1 MEPIKVSYGTM
12 PDAIGLIFGTS
23 LLRRQVL
30 GALFARRGV
39 EVHPRELARQLGRP
53 PQTVNRELDRLEAA
67 GILVSSR
74 IGRARRYQVDEA
86 SPIAAEVRALVV
98 KTIGVEA
105 RLRSALVDLPGV
117 EEAFIYGS
125 YARGSDRPTSDVDVM
140 IIGTPDRRT
149 LSERLVG
156 LEQDLGRD
164 VNVTAYA
171 HDEFEAL
178 RAGGDTFL
186 ADVLAGPRIALDGGR
201 RGA

>member
-1 MEPIKVSYGTM
+1 M
-12 PDAIGLIFGTS
+12 PDAFGLIFGTS

-125 YARGSDRPTSDVDVM
+125 YARGS
-140 IIGTPDRRT
+140 I
-149 LSERLVG
+149 
-156 LEQDLGRD
+156 
-164 VNVTAYA
+164 
-171 HDEFEAL
+171 
-178 RAGGDTFL
+178 
-186 ADVLAGPRIALDGGR
+186 GR
-201 RGA
+201 RATWT

>member
-1 MEPIKVSYGTM
+1 MTLTKVSYGTM
-12 PDAIGLIFGTS
+12 NDAIGLIFGAS
-23 LLRRQVL
+23 LLRREIL

-39 EVHPRELARQLGRP
+39 EVHPRELARQLGRS
-53 PQTVNRELDRLEAA
+53 PQPVGRELDRLEAA
-67 GILVSSR
+67 GILVSGR
-74 IGRARRYQVDEA
+74 IGRARRYRVDVA
-86 SPIAAEVRALVV
+86 SPIASEVRALVV

-105 RLRSALVDLPGV
+105 QLRSALADLPGV

-140 IIGTPDRRT
+140 IVGRPDRRA

-156 LEQDLGRD
+156 LEQELGRD
-164 VNVTAYA
+164 ISLTTYA

-186 ADVLAGPRIALDGGR
+186 ADVLAGPRIALVGQRGG
-201 RGA
+201 A